1 MPNFLDSKFH
11 TFSVCCVGLFFHL
24 YLSLLYLSALYF
36 SRLATGYYMYIVG
49 YISRTLLLVLLQV
62 RYQVSSE
69 LELDCVHR
77 RCYIH
82 TASPSPVFRL
92 LPGQPEFEKSIGIT
106 CGRHVSG
113 VNAVL
118 ALTRFPCVYVG
129 LLQLHKSSIFN
140 FKSIIIQFSSKIKS
154 FFQIFFDFFTKKF
167 YIYRNKR
174 YINRKEVR
182 QLVTF
187 R

>member
-1 MPNFLDSKFH
+1 MP
-11 TFSVCCVGLFFHL
+11 HL
-24 YLSLLYLSALYF
+24 VRTRRCTGTLRNCRYCRRCIENAELLYLAALYF

-92 LPGQPEFEKSIGIT
+92 LLGQPEFEKSIGIT

-118 ALTRFPCVYVG
+118 ALTRFPCVHVG
-129 LLQLHKSSIFN
+129 LLQLHKSSVFN
-140 FKSIIIQFSSKIKS
+140 FKSIIIQFNSKIKS
-154 FFQIFFDFFTKKF
+154 FFKIFLTFLQKSFTFFCL
-167 YIYRNKR
+167 Y
-174 YINRKEVR
+174 
-182 QLVTF
+182 
-187 R
+187 